1 MWNRHEDVKIHAKFC
16 DDEDT
21 DSKVHITTTML
32 TIDASGHHGGGHVP
46 VDHLESQGPG
56 DL

>member
-32 TIDASGHHGGGHVP
+32 TIDANGHHDGGHVP
-46 VDHLESQGPG
+46 VGHLVSQGPG